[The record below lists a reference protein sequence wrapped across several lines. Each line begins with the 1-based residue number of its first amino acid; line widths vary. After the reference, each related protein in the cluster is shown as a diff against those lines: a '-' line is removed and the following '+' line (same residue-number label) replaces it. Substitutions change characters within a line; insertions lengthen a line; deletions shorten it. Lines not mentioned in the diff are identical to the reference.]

1 MNTRVFGA
9 SADPAAKLP
18 SPDDLA
24 GLEPIKTLKS
34 RWPMVFA
41 GLLTAAMIVGLA
53 KQLFGSG
60 LAGLTHAVPTN
71 PLYYIAFLLLYF
83 SPPTGDFV
91 IFRRLWKV
99 PFDGFIA
106 LVKKRIANEVVF
118 GYSGDAYFYAWARQN
133 AQLVAA
139 PFGAVKDVAVLSA
152 MAGNA
157 MTLIMT
163 AMALPF
169 AYEALPPQYTKGL
182 VIGIP
187 VVIAMCLPFLLF
199 SRRVFS
205 LDRKTLWWI
214 FAVHCLRLSAGCLL
228 IAFAWHFALPG
239 VGIGVWL
246 ILSAAR
252 MLVSRLPFVPNKEV
266 VFATVAIGLLG
277 ENNQLS
283 SVMAFT
289 AALILLFHVVLGCG
303 FTLQTLIGR
312 WRTGRI
318 VV

>member
-1 MNTRVFGA
+1 MNTRFVGA
-9 SADPAAKLP
+9 TTKPNTAIPSAE
-18 SPDDLA
+18 DLA
-24 GLEPIKTLKS
+24 GLEPIRSLKS
-34 RWPMVFA
+34 RWPMVIA

-53 KQLFGSG
+53 RQLLGSG
-60 LAGLTHAVPTN
+60 LAGLSHAVPTN
-71 PLYYIAFLLLYF
+71 PLYYIAFALLYF

-91 IFRRLWKV
+91 IFRRLWRV
-99 PFDGFIA
+99 PFDGFVA

-133 AQLVAA
+133 TQLVAA
-139 PFGAVKDVAVLSA
+139 PFGAVKDVTILSA

-163 AMALPF
+163 ALALPF
-169 AYEALPPQYTKGL
+169 AYASLPPQYTRGL

-205 LDRKTLWWI
+205 LDRGTLWWI
-214 FAVHCLRLSAGCLL
+214 FAVHCGRLSIGCLM

-239 VGIGVWL
+239 VGIGAWL
-246 ILSAAR
+246 VLSAAR
-252 MLVSRLPFVPNKEV
+252 MLVSRLPFVPNKEL

-277 ENNQLS
+277 EDNQLS

-289 AALILLFHVVLGCG
+289 AAATLLVHIVLAGG
-303 FTLQTLIGR
+303 FTVQGLIRR
-312 WRTGRI
+312 WRPALADA
-318 VV
+318 